1 MYKKNRTVRGKTL
14 RLEIEDIWNPLREL
28 QAEDL
33 AVKKANAEARLN
45 NAYVM

>member
-1 MYKKNRTVRGKTL
+1 MYKKNRTVWGKTL

-28 QAEDL
+28 QAEDV
-33 AVKKANAEARLN
+33 AVKKANAEARLS